1 MNQPMLMSMMNPQ
14 VPMSQGT
21 PVLANPMQPTAAAP
35 VLQGATGNRRMSVRM
50 PQMPNNQIHMG
61 SEGLMRI
68 GGAGLSANN
77 QGALATLGAMANQYG
92 NIQDYN
98 RAAKMEEYQ
107 QQVLRANEEAE
118 RRRLALK
125 MQQDAAKAAKDKED
139 PEARGEV
146 RAGIAKL
153 QQAKAMLT
161 GKDNLTGLDWATF
174 VSRTIGKVRGDP
186 EEAQRLFLKEL
197 RLDSIM
203 TRVSQTKGAISNAEM
218 TLFGSQAPSFND
230 QESVWINWI
239 DRQIQMSEILLARL
253 SSGERVDE
261 NAPLSET
268 MPTIANTVPT
278 SNNSGGNNSTSLSPE
293 AQSFIE

>member
-98 RAAKMEEYQ
+98 RAAKMEEYN